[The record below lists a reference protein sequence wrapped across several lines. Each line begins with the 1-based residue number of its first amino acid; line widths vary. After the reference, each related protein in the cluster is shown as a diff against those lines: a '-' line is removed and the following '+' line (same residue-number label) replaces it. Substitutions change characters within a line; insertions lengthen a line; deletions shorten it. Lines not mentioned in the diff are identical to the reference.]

1 MGFADATQNF
11 QDFLNQW
18 RVQNHITSVV
28 IGIENLKSHQI
39 QTYQSGSL
47 LINTKQPPS
56 INSLYGVG
64 SISKTFISA
73 TLLQLQE
80 EGKINLDKP
89 IGPYFPEYPRWKL
102 ITIRQLL
109 NMSAGIVN
117 FTESPE
123 FKKLESSN
131 PKTIIPPKNL
141 INMADRKSVV

>member
-1 MGFADATQNF
+1 M
-11 QDFLNQW
+11 
-18 RVQNHITSVV
+18 V
-28 IGIENLKSHQI
+28 IGIEDLKSHQI
-39 QTYQSGSL
+39 KTYESGSV
-47 LINTKQPPS
+47 LINTSQAPT

-64 SISKTFISA
+64 SISKTFVSA

-80 EGKINLDKP
+80 EGKINLDNP

-109 NMSAGIVN
+109 NMSAGIYN

-123 FKKLESSN
+123 FEKLENSN

-141 INMADRKSVV
+141 